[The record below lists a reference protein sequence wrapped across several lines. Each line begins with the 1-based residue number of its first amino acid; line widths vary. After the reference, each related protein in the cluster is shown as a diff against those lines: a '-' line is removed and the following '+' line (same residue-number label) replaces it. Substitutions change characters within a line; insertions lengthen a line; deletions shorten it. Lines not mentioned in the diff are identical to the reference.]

1 MSALPD
7 EKVSQP
13 ARTHTTLAW
22 SAVALAGV
30 ALVLWAL
37 ALAGLGGAGAAMVIS
52 LVAFALALVAKIKR
66 VRWAPLWLP
75 LLLFPAL
82 AVTSPLWM

>member
-1 MSALPD
+1 
-7 EKVSQP
+7 
-13 ARTHTTLAW
+13 
-22 SAVALAGV
+22 
-30 ALVLWAL
+30 
-37 ALAGLGGAGAAMVIS
+37 MVIS

-82 AVTSPLWM
+82 AVTSPLWV